1 MKNKDRKQE
10 EKMLRD
16 YQDNLI
22 LRLEK
27 DVRLLYKS
35 FRGKKILSN
44 VNLTINNS
52 YRSGYSNKRK
62 KW

>member
-27 DVRLLYKS
+27 RRPITLQE
-35 FRGKKILSN
+35 LSWQEN
-44 VNLTINNS
+44 FIERQLNN
-52 YRSGYSNKRK
+52 K
-62 KW
+62 

>member
-27 DVRLLYKS
+27 KRPITLQE
-35 FRGKKILSN
+35 LSWQEN
-44 VNLTINNS
+44 FIQRQLNN
-52 YRSGYSNKRK
+52 K
-62 KW
+62 

>member
-27 DVRLLYKS
+27 R
-35 FRGKKILSN
+35 RPITIQELSWQEN
-44 VNLTINNS
+44 FIQRQLNN
-52 YRSGYSNKRK
+52 K
-62 KW
+62 

>member
-27 DVRLLYKS
+27 RRPITLQE
-35 FRGKKILSN
+35 LSWQEN
-44 VNLTINNS
+44 FIQRQLNN
-52 YRSGYSNKRK
+52 K
-62 KW
+62 

>member
-22 LRLEK
+22 LRL
-27 DVRLLYKS
+27 
-35 FRGKKILSN
+35 KKRRPITLQELSWQEN
-44 VNLTINNS
+44 FIQRQLNN
-52 YRSGYSNKRK
+52 K
-62 KW
+62 

>member
-27 DVRLLYKS
+27 RRPITLQE
-35 FRGKKILSN
+35 LS
-44 VNLTINNS
+44 
-52 YRSGYSNKRK
+52 
-62 KW
+62 W

>member
-16 YQDNLI
+16 YQNNLI

-27 DVRLLYKS
+27 RRPITLQE
-35 FRGKKILSN
+35 LSWQEN
-44 VNLTINNS
+44 FIQRQLNN
-52 YRSGYSNKRK
+52 K
-62 KW
+62 

>member
-16 YQDNLI
+16 YQDDLI

-27 DVRLLYKS
+27 RRPITLQE
-35 FRGKKILSN
+35 LSWQEN
-44 VNLTINNS
+44 FIQRQLNN
-52 YRSGYSNKRK
+52 K
-62 KW
+62 

>member
-27 DVRLLYKS
+27 RRPITLQELS
-35 FRGKKILSN
+35 WQENFIQRQLSN
-44 VNLTINNS
+44 
-52 YRSGYSNKRK
+52 K
-62 KW
+62 

>member
-27 DVRLLYKS
+27 RRPITLQE
-35 FRGKKILSN
+35 LSWQEIFIQRQ
-44 VNLTINNS
+44 LNN
-52 YRSGYSNKRK
+52 K
-62 KW
+62 

>member
-27 DVRLLYKS
+27 RRLITLQE
-35 FRGKKILSN
+35 LSWQEN
-44 VNLTINNS
+44 FIQRQLNN
-52 YRSGYSNKRK
+52 K
-62 KW
+62 

>member
-27 DVRLLYKS
+27 RRPITVQE
-35 FRGKKILSN
+35 LSWQEN
-44 VNLTINNS
+44 FIQRQLNN
-52 YRSGYSNKRK
+52 K
-62 KW
+62 

>member
-22 LRLEK
+22 LSLEK
-27 DVRLLYKS
+27 RRPITLQE
-35 FRGKKILSN
+35 LSWQEN
-44 VNLTINNS
+44 FIQRQLNN
-52 YRSGYSNKRK
+52 K
-62 KW
+62 

>member
-27 DVRLLYKS
+27 RRPITLEE
-35 FRGKKILSN
+35 LSWQEN
-44 VNLTINNS
+44 FIQRQLNN
-52 YRSGYSNKRK
+52 K
-62 KW
+62 

>member
-27 DVRLLYKS
+27 RHPITVQE
-35 FRGKKILSN
+35 LSWQEN
-44 VNLTINNS
+44 FIQRQLNN
-52 YRSGYSNKRK
+52 K
-62 KW
+62 

>member
-27 DVRLLYKS
+27 RRSITLQE
-35 FRGKKILSN
+35 LSWQEN
-44 VNLTINNS
+44 FIQRQLNN
-52 YRSGYSNKRK
+52 K
-62 KW
+62 

>member
-22 LRLEK
+22 LRLEE
-27 DVRLLYKS
+27 RRPITLQE
-35 FRGKKILSN
+35 LSWQEN
-44 VNLTINNS
+44 FIQRQLNN
-52 YRSGYSNKRK
+52 K
-62 KW
+62 

>member
-1 MKNKDRKQE
+1 MKNKGRKQE

-27 DVRLLYKS
+27 RRPITLQE
-35 FRGKKILSN
+35 LSWQEN
-44 VNLTINNS
+44 FIQRQLNN
-52 YRSGYSNKRK
+52 K
-62 KW
+62 

>member
-10 EKMLRD
+10 EKKLRD

-27 DVRLLYKS
+27 RRPITLQE
-35 FRGKKILSN
+35 LSWQEN
-44 VNLTINNS
+44 FIQRQLNN
-52 YRSGYSNKRK
+52 K
-62 KW
+62 

>member
-27 DVRLLYKS
+27 RRPITVQE
-35 FRGKKILSN
+35 LSWQEKFYP
-44 VNLTINNS
+44 TS
-52 YRSGYSNKRK
+52 T
-62 KW
+62 

>member
-27 DVRLLYKS
+27 RRPITLQE
-35 FRGKKILSN
+35 LSWQEN
-44 VNLTINNS
+44 FIQLQLNN
-52 YRSGYSNKRK
+52 K
-62 KW
+62 

>member
-27 DVRLLYKS
+27 RRPITLQELS
-35 FRGKKILSN
+35 WQENFIQRQLNKK
-44 VNLTINNS
+44 
-52 YRSGYSNKRK
+52 
-62 KW
+62 

>member
-27 DVRLLYKS
+27 RRPITLQE
-35 FRGKKILSN
+35 LSWQEN
-44 VNLTINNS
+44 FIQCQLNN
-52 YRSGYSNKRK
+52 K
-62 KW
+62 

>member
-22 LRLEK
+22 LRIEK
-27 DVRLLYKS
+27 RRPITLQE
-35 FRGKKILSN
+35 LSWQEN
-44 VNLTINNS
+44 FIQRQLNN
-52 YRSGYSNKRK
+52 K
-62 KW
+62 

>member
-27 DVRLLYKS
+27 RRPINLQE
-35 FRGKKILSN
+35 LSWQEN
-44 VNLTINNS
+44 FIQRQLNN
-52 YRSGYSNKRK
+52 K
-62 KW
+62 

>member
-27 DVRLLYKS
+27 RRPITLKE
-35 FRGKKILSN
+35 LSWQKN
-44 VNLTINNS
+44 FIQRQLNN
-52 YRSGYSNKRK
+52 K
-62 KW
+62 

>member
-10 EKMLRD
+10 EKILRD

-27 DVRLLYKS
+27 RRPITLQE
-35 FRGKKILSN
+35 LSWQE
-44 VNLTINNS
+44 NLIQRQLNN
-52 YRSGYSNKRK
+52 K
-62 KW
+62 

>member
-27 DVRLLYKS
+27 RRPITLQEFSWQENFIQRQL
-35 FRGKKILSN
+35 
-44 VNLTINNS
+44 NN
-52 YRSGYSNKRK
+52 K
-62 KW
+62 

>member
-10 EKMLRD
+10 EKMLRN

-27 DVRLLYKS
+27 RRPITLQE
-35 FRGKKILSN
+35 LSWQEN
-44 VNLTINNS
+44 FIQRQLNN
-52 YRSGYSNKRK
+52 K
-62 KW
+62 

>member
-1 MKNKDRKQE
+1 MKNKDSKQE

-27 DVRLLYKS
+27 RRPITLQE
-35 FRGKKILSN
+35 LSWQEN
-44 VNLTINNS
+44 FIQRQLNN
-52 YRSGYSNKRK
+52 K
-62 KW
+62 